1 MASFA
6 KVELSGRADG
16 LGQKVVATSTAGTT
30 IHTATSNNG
39 ASNDYDEVWI
49 WATNIHTT
57 SVLLTIEF
65 GGTTA
70 ANDHIAVTIPASSGL
85 SLVIPGLILENSL
98 VIKAFAGVANVINLF
113 GFANRMTA

>member
-6 KVELSGRADG
+6 KVELSGGADG
-16 LGQKVVATSTAGTT
+16 LGVLVVNTASSGTT
-30 IHTATSNNG
+30 IHVATSNNG
-39 ASNDYDEVWI
+39 ASNDYDEVWL

-57 SVLLTIEF
+57 SVLLTIQW

-70 ANDHIAVTIPASSGL
+70 ARDHIEVTIPASSGL
-85 SLVIPGLILENSL
+85 VQVIPGLILENSL
-98 VIKAFAGVANVINLF
+98 NIKAFASTASVINLF

>member
-16 LGQKVVATSTAGTT
+16 LGVAVVATSSAGTT

-39 ASNDYDEVWI
+39 ASNDYDEIWL
-49 WATNIHTT
+49 WATNIDT
-57 SVLLTIEF
+57 SPIKLTIEF

-70 ANDHIAVTIPASSGL
+70 AGDHIEVTIPAETGL
-85 SLVIPGLILENSL
+85 SQVIPGLILENSL
-98 VIKAFAGVANVINLF
+98 IVKAFAGTASKITLF
-113 GFANRMTA
+113 GFVNRMTA